1 MAVNEEPVR
10 GYRFGE
16 RRRAGMFGTIPPS
29 LVGVGATALGAAWC
43 AIAGYVPIPVAA
55 VVMLVCG
62 WLWFGTLQDRPA
74 HEILPALAMWWWRR
88 LRSRNRWYRPVALVV
103 DGEQP
108 TALPPVLSGIDLF
121 EFDVDWL
128 SPGQHVPIGVV
139 RDRQAG
145 ALTAVLKVCG
155 DGQFALV
162 DSATQSMRID
172 EWGSAIGGFAR
183 EHSPVARVT
192 FHDWTSPVP
201 IRDTVAQ
208 LESRWSDE
216 ADHPAREGYLQLL
229 RDTSA
234 TVVDHEVLV
243 EVTVE
248 LSRLAKPKGES
259 ALAAGLRTV
268 AEQSRL
274 FAQRLNGAGL
284 RVEAVLSGSDLV
296 TAMRVRSDPSVVE
309 QLATLKRSLAA
320 ATGVSAPTFG
330 PMHVDDQLG
339 HVAVDGAVHRSW
351 WFASWPRREVAAS
364 WLDSLMFESG
374 CTRSLTTVFEP
385 VAPSKSDSDVDRE
398 RTQREANMETRRR
411 KGFIVRRADQ
421 KAIGEVES
429 RENELSAGFVE
440 VRYTGLLTLTAATVD
455 QLETQGADLE
465 QAAANVGVELQP
477 LWGRQGDGWVSSLP
491 LGRNLARR
499 LGDR

>member
-108 TALPPVLSGIDLF
+108 AALPPVLSGIDLF

-128 SPGQHVPIGVV
+128 SPGVHVPIGVV

-385 VAPSKSDSDVDRE
+385 VPPSKSDSDVDRE